1 MRFLLFVFLFLI
13 SATQLFAKTIEV
25 EMWTNFNGEKKNQRY
40 EPLIVSIDEGDTVI
54 WKSVEKSHNVEFMTG
69 GVPEG
74 VGEFKSEIS
83 QDAEYTFTI
92 PGIYAYIC
100 SPHKT
105 GKMLGFV
112 IVGNDK
118 SNLDD
123 IKALKYRG
131 MSKKFAKRKVEI
143 IECRMHEYPKFA
155 EWSMYRENESSFFE
169 NVLTQQIIFMFNKKE
184 YVITVACTEKCEQT
198 KNDLFQLVETIK
210 F

>member
-13 SATQLFAKTIEV
+13 SATQLFAKTVEV

-92 PGIYAYIC
+92 PGIYAYWC
-100 SPHKT
+100 TPHKSM
-105 GKMLGFV
+105 GMIGFV
-112 IVGNDK
+112 VVGDDK
-118 SNLDD
+118 SNLDT
-123 IKALKYRG
+123 IKSIRYSGK
-131 MSKKFAKRKVEI
+131 SKKIA
-143 IECRMHEYPKFA
+143 
-155 EWSMYRENESSFFE
+155 
-169 NVLTQQIIFMFNKKE
+169 
-184 YVITVACTEKCEQT
+184 TELI
-198 KNDLFQLVETIK
+198 NQL
-210 F
+210 

>member
-13 SATQLFAKTIEV
+13 SVNQLFAKTVEV

-118 SNLDD
+118 SNLND
-123 IKALKYRG
+123 IL
-131 MSKKFAKRKVEI
+131 SLI
-143 IECRMHEYPKFA
+143 HI
-155 EWSMYRENESSFFE
+155 
-169 NVLTQQIIFMFNKKE
+169 
-184 YVITVACTEKCEQT
+184 
-198 KNDLFQLVETIK
+198 
-210 F
+210 

>member
-1 MRFLLFVFLFLI
+1 MRFLLFIFLFLI
-13 SATQLFAKTIEV
+13 PAAQLSAKTVEV

-54 WKSVEKSHNVEFMTG
+54 WKSVEKSHNVEFMAG
-69 GVPEG
+69 GIPEG
-74 VGEFKSEIS
+74 VGEFKSAIS
-83 QDAEYTFTI
+83 QDAEYTFTV

-131 MSKKFAKRKVEI
+131 MSKKFAKQL
-143 IECRMHEYPKFA
+143 IEDI
-155 EWSMYRENESSFFE
+155 EN
-169 NVLTQQIIFMFNKKE
+169 N
-184 YVITVACTEKCEQT
+184 Y
-198 KNDLFQLVETIK
+198 
-210 F
+210 